1 MSEAIHAPIPVDTAL
16 RPSRRPRSRPTW
28 LSWNW
33 LGVLPFFLFILAFL
47 LLPATSIVRGA
58 LVNDQNQFTLQYMT
72 KLFEPI
78 YATPYIS
85 TLEISILTAMSGGLI
100 GFLIT
105 WAITLGGL
113 PAWIRSAVLSFSGVA
128 SNFAG
133 LALAFALGAALGRL
147 GVVTKLLSTLG
158 INLYPS
164 FTIYGF
170 WGICLAY
177 TYFQIPFMVLIM
189 TPALDGLR
197 REWREAADN
206 LGATQAQYWRLV
218 AIPILLPSLLSAL
231 ALLFANAFGAYATA
245 AILVGGG
252 IGGALIVSLKV
263 SSQFSTDSLTNPHQ
277 GYALAFGMILIVG
290 LTIALYTWSRGR
302 AERWRASGT

>member
-1 MSEAIHAPIPVDTAL
+1 MAEASQVQPIPSLTVDA
-16 RPSRRPRSRPTW
+16 RPVPRGRPVW
-28 LSWNW
+28 LTWNW

-47 LLPATSIVRGA
+47 LLPATSVVRGA
-58 LVNDQNQFTLQYMT
+58 LIDDSNQFTTEYMSKLLQPLYS
-72 KLFEPI
+72 
-78 YATPYIS
+78 APYIS
-85 TLEISILTAMSGGLI
+85 TIEVSVITAVAGGLI
-100 GFLIT
+100 GFLLA

-113 PAWIRSAVLSFSGVA
+113 PRPIRNAVLSFSGVA

-133 LALAFALGAALGRL
+133 LPLAFALAATLGRTSAI
-147 GVVTKLLSTLG
+147 TKALSNIG
-158 INLYPS
+158 IHLYPS
-164 FTIYGF
+164 FTIYSL

-206 LGATQAQYWRLV
+206 LGATQSQYWRLV
-218 AIPILLPSLLSAL
+218 ALPILLPSLLSAL

-252 IGGALIVSLKV
+252 PGGMLIVSILV
-263 SSQFSTDSLTNPHQ
+263 STQFSTDVATNPHQ
-277 GYALAFGMILIVG
+277 GYALAFGMIIVVG
-290 LTIALYTWSRGR
+290 ITIILYTWLRQR
-302 AERWRASGT
+302 AERWRPSGT